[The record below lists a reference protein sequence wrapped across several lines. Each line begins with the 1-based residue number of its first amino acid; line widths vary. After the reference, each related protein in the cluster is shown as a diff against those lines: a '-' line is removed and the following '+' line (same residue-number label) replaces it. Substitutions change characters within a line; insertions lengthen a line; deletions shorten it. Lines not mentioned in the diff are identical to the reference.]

1 MLRKISIV
9 FKLFFFIAV
18 GIFSFSANSET
29 CGVCE
34 SSYYSCISNGGDL
47 NSCTRQMHSC
57 RSVCFSGKSSS
68 ESNSNSW
75 LAESPIAPVVAGIVM
90 GSLLAV
96 LVFFLVY
103 KISEFT
109 QLADEVASKFILWL
123 SVGIMASFGALI
135 LATTILDRDSSP
147 DGYFVFLF
155 LMYVFFC
162 IPHLLLIRWTR
173 WGKQEN

>member
-1 MLRKISIV
+1 MIKKFGV
-9 FKLFFFIAV
+9 GFELFFFIAAL
-18 GIFSFSANSET
+18 IFSFSANSET

-34 SSYYSCISNGGDL
+34 SSYYSCLSNGGDM
-47 NSCTRQMHSC
+47 NSCTRQMHRC
-57 RSVCFSGKSSS
+57 RSVCLSGTSSS

-75 LAESPIAPVVAGIVM
+75 LADSPIAPVVAGTVM
-90 GSLLAV
+90 GSVLAV

-135 LATTILDRDSSP
+135 LAATILDRDSSP

-155 LMYVFFC
+155 LMYIFFC

-173 WGKQEN
+173 WGKPEN